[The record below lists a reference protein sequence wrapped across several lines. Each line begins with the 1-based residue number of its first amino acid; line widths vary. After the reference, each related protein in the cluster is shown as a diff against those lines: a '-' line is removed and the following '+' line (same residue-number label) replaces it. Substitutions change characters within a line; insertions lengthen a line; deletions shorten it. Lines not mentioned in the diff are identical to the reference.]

1 MLTEMELLSIPQNLF
16 TVRAE
21 VQRFFLDQVVQLEDN
36 FLILRRDDEARV
48 VKNMAVHGLKE
59 KIQTAFKQGGALR
72 HRTKD

>member
-1 MLTEMELLSIPQNLF
+1 MLKEMELMSIPRNLF
-16 TVRAE
+16 TIRAE

-36 FLILRRDDEARV
+36 FLILRRDDEARE

-59 KIQTAFKQGGALR
+59 KIQTVHKQEWALK